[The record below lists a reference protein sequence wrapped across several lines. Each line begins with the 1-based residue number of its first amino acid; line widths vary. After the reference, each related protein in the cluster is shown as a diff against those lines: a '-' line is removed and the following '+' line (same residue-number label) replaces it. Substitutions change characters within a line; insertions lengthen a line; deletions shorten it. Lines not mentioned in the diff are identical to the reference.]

1 MSSLWWEGAI
11 SASSQVLAAGG
22 HVPMSAQGE
31 SVVFSNLLPPP
42 AATVLT
48 HKPTGYWAG
57 GFIFLL
63 LLFFFPSK
71 TM

>member
-1 MSSLWWEGAI
+1 
-11 SASSQVLAAGG
+11 
-22 HVPMSAQGE
+22 MSAQGE
-31 SVVFSNLLPPP
+31 SVVFSNLPPP

-63 LLFFFPSK
+63 LFIFHSK